1 MRKASLATLVL
12 GAVLTADQ
20 VVNANK
26 SLDRWNWSNNIQFTA
41 KKLIEP
47 SSVEELQ
54 STVKD
59 ARG

>member
-47 SSVEELQ
+47 SSVEEL
-54 STVKD
+54 
-59 ARG
+59 

>member
-1 MRKASLATLVL
+1 MKKVSLATLVL

-41 KKLIEP
+41 KNLIEP